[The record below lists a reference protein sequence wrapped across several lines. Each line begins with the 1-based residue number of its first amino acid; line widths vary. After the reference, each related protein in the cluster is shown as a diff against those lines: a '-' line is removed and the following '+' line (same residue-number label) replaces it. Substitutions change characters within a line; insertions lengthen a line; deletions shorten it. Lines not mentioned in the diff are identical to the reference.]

1 MKPVCPPGEKWSLP
15 SPPQWVQQAHVIGSP
30 ATSLMWANLAGTGL
44 LPSTDHPHPP
54 DFLPATS
61 HQSPHP
67 TIEAWNSP
75 PHPPPT
81 RSQLSLQVTVTPYVC
96 PGSLHPRPPCDSPL
110 GVLTP
115 EAEFSEGHR
124 TKVRLGQPGKGLRE
138 NGTGSSLPQSHP
150 GDEGGFLELTPNL
163 PVWERGGE
171 KAGRGQRNKD
181 KEANPHF
188 HPGLHKN
195 LTTPPSRN
203 CDPLNQDWY
212 CAPWGSVSLYF
223 FWGDKSCHFKMPA
236 VCGALC

>member
-1 MKPVCPPGEKWSLP
+1 MSVLAACTPG
-15 SPPQWVQQAHVIGSP
+15 
-30 ATSLMWANLAGTGL
+30 
-44 LPSTDHPHPP
+44 
-54 DFLPATS
+54 LPAT
-61 HQSPHP
+61 HH
-67 TIEAWNSP
+67 
-75 PHPPPT
+75 
-81 RSQLSLQVTVTPYVC
+81 
-96 PGSLHPRPPCDSPL
+96 L

-163 PVWERGGE
+163 PVWERGGK

-181 KEANPHF
+181 KEANLHF

-203 CDPLNQDWY
+203 CDRLNQDWS

-223 FWGDKSCHFKMPA
+223 FGGTRAAILKCLLCAGLFVRHFIHETNLYQGPA
-236 VCGALC
+236 LSQAQL